1 LGLVTAEDRP
11 SPTISLSEVEMNMKV
26 GRTDGRK
33 GRRGLW
39 AVMAAT
45 MGLAAGL
52 VWTPPAR
59 AEGPGSGAVAGA
71 GMTTGVA
78 ASGDAALANPGIPGP
93 DAPGRPAIALPEA
106 AAAEAF
112 LPILNYLGNDEV
124 CDTWVTAQN
133 VGANFTAVSL
143 VLFGAPGFCAPQA
156 AGPLKIE
163 CSGILKPGSS
173 WNFLG
178 AQIPAGAK
186 SAQAFGFSTKMLS
199 DLGLDDVIGF
209 DDIIASYFCENA
221 FFGIVGDADDY
232 RRFKLAYDTGGVF
245 AGIPMDLAIGEPLAI
260 EVYRRCVGPDS
271 PGTIT
276 SKYGAISGRR
286 LGVYDPVYGGHTT
299 YVPLLYAGASG
310 YESWMYMQ
318 NNGLEC
324 STVEIWFQQQDTCLR
339 ATICEV
345 FTLSPGETYQWA
357 ASDCVG
363 PGWVGSAWIRT
374 SQPMAIAIDHIA
386 PGLLM
391 TYTAGHGFL
400 RYTFDGEYTFNP
412 ASQVAYGPL
421 VFSEYQGWDTGIVV
435 QNLSHVVNAKVKV
448 YFLDRSGDIVTTLVD
463 WVCPRGSQSFFLPAV
478 ADLPGNWVGSVRVES
493 QKWTTPGG
501 PTVEAPPVQG
511 VVQLVQYPDIQR
523 LSTNEGIAYNL
534 LQEYDAY
541 DWQLGNMRGGSGSGT
556 TVLAVPHLVKDLS
569 NTGVTDEVAITNFI
583 PVPGFTDFA
592 IYIYDSNGL
601 LDYVCQKLNEKQVE
615 YIDLATWGYVN
626 NGFKGS
632 AIISATYW
640 HHPLFDA
647 KGEFLRHVV
656 GLGGVTITRNG
667 AALASE
673 DMPGDEA
680 SGTLAFPIHN
690 SFMFMGLEPPDCP
703 GLDPAPGPADCPVE
717 LEVASGNLQLSIL
730 DGQTTEHTIH
740 VQAGLGEVFTM
751 CEVTDV
757 DVQISAVHA
766 DNGDLDVELVHT
778 TDVTGLPVSTTADLF
793 SGICAGTASF
803 VAELD
808 DDAAAMVGSVCPPIG
823 GKYRTSG
830 ATLGLFEGEYPGD
843 DWTLRITDLV
853 PGDQGELLNWTLQLR
868 TQPNY

>member
-1 LGLVTAEDRP
+1 MNVK
-11 SPTISLSEVEMNMKV
+11 LSVA
-26 GRTDGRK
+26 RTPGK
-33 GRRGLW
+33 LLPQLLFALA
-39 AVMAAT
+39 AV
-45 MGLAAGL
+45 MGLALGAAL
-52 VWTPPAR
+52 RAPA
-59 AEGPGSGAVAGA
+59 AVAQSAPQAGPAASHDVTAPDAPALTTDVAAA
-71 GMTTGVA
+71 GMAPQAG
-78 ASGDAALANPGIPGP
+78 PGIPGP
-93 DAPGRPAIALPEA
+93 NPPAQPAILQPESA
-106 AAAEAF
+106 ASEAF
-112 LPILNYLGNDEV
+112 LPILGYLGNDEV

-133 VGANFTAVSL
+133 VGAGFTAVSL
-143 VLFGAPGFCAPQA
+143 VLFGAPGFCTPQA

-186 SAQAFGFSTKMLS
+186 SAQAFGLSTKMFS
-199 DLGLDDVIGF
+199 DLGLLGLVGGE
-209 DDIIASYFCENA
+209 DDIIAAYFCENL
-221 FFGIVGDADDY
+221 FFNIVGDADDY

-245 AGIPMDLAIGEPLAI
+245 GGIPMDLVVGQPIAV

-276 SKYGAISGRR
+276 SKYGAIGGRR
-286 LGVYDPVYGGHTT
+286 LGVYDPVYGGYTT

-318 NNGLEC
+318 NNGYEC

-386 PGLLM
+386 PSLLM
-391 TYTAGHGFL
+391 TYVAGYGYL

-412 ASQVAYGPL
+412 ASQMAYGPL
-421 VFSEYQGWDTGIVV
+421 VFSEYNGWDTGIVV

-463 WVCPRGSQSFFLPAV
+463 WVCPRGSQSFFLPAI
-478 ADLPGNWVGSVRVES
+478 ADLPGSWVGSVRVES
-493 QKWTTPGG
+493 QKWATPGG
-501 PTVEAPPVQG
+501 PVVEAPPVQG

-523 LSTNEGIAYNL
+523 LSTNEGIAYNM

-541 DWQLGNMRGGSGSGT
+541 DWQLGNHRGGSASGT
-556 TVLAVPHLVKDLS
+556 TVLAMPHLVKDLS

-592 IYIYDSNGL
+592 IYIYDANGL
-601 LDYVCQKLNEKQVE
+601 MDYVCQKLNEKQVE

-632 AIISATYW
+632 AIVSATYW
-640 HHPLFDA
+640 HHPLFDG
-647 KGEFLRHVV
+647 KGVFLRHVV
-656 GLGGVTITRNG
+656 GLGAVTITRNG
-667 AALASE
+667 AVLAAE

-703 GLDPAPGPADCPVE
+703 GLDPAPGPADCPLE
-717 LEVASGNLQLSIL
+717 IEVASGNLELDIL
-730 DGQTTEHTIH
+730 DGQTTEHTIK
-740 VQAGLGEVFTM
+740 VQHGLADVFQM

-757 DVQISAVHA
+757 DVQLSVLHT
-766 DNGDLDVELVHT
+766 DDSDLDVDLIHT
-778 TDVTGLPVSTTADLF
+778 VDPAGVPVSTTADLF
-793 SGICAGTASF
+793 SGICPGGSGI

-808 DDAAAMVGSVCPPIG
+808 DDAATLIGSVCAPIG
-823 GKYRTSG
+823 GKYKTAGNALS
-830 ATLGLFEGEYPGD
+830 LFEGEYPGD
-843 DWTLRITDLV
+843 DWTLRITDNGA
-853 PGDQGELLNWTLQLR
+853 GDQGKLLNWTIQLR
-868 TQPNY
+868 TRTNY